1 MFPCRPVSTL
11 HPPLISWVWR
21 LFLKKPLGVEIVT
34 VSLEM
39 SDAEVS
45 RPFIEAAEPT
55 HWSLLDPMHQMD
67 ALFGVVNIPNIVWID
82 EAGTIVRP
90 AEPGWSPGDTYPD
103 WLRAFVD
110 ERAAA
115 TAAKAAEVEATN
127 PELAAKLRGGQ
138 DRDNYADAI
147 RDWAE
152 HGAESRFAMTPDQ
165 VVAGSQDR
173 PKDKSAGAAH
183 FELVNHLWSA
193 GERDRAI
200 EHFREAHR
208 SQPENWTYKRQAWS
222 LVGNEAAGGGEM
234 GRFNQGPLPGQEDD
248 WPFEGNFTTEAGAA
262 TPADYYPKTLN
273 V

>member
-1 MFPCRPVSTL
+1 
-11 HPPLISWVWR
+11 
-21 LFLKKPLGVEIVT
+21 
-34 VSLEM
+34 
-39 SDAEVS
+39 
-45 RPFIEAAEPT
+45 
-55 HWSLLDPMHQMD
+55 MHQMD

-115 TAAKAAEVEATN
+115 TEAKAAEVEATN

-183 FELVNHLWSA
+183 FELVNHLRASA
-193 GERDRAI
+193 TERSNTFARRTGRNPRTGHISARHGPSSETKPLVAARWVGSTRVRFLAKKTIGRSKATSPPKPVPQPQPTTTRRHSTSEACDSLGSSGMGDALRIGGRLIDDRCRIHALRQCRA
-200 EHFREAHR
+200 EVR
-208 SQPENWTYKRQAWS
+208 STRS
-222 LVGNEAAGGGEM
+222 AA
-234 GRFNQGPLPGQEDD
+234 
-248 WPFEGNFTTEAGAA
+248 
-262 TPADYYPKTLN
+262 
-273 V
+273 